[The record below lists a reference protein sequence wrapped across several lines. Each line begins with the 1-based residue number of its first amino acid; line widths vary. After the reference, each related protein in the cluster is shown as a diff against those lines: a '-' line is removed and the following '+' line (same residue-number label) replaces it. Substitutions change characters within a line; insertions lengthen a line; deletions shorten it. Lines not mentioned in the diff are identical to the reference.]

1 MTMMKKTATKKPA
14 AKTMGYKDGGKVFK
28 PCAGCPAPAKCKAM
42 GKCMKKK

>member
-1 MTMMKKTATKKPA
+1 MRDMPKRNMRATKNAKPA
-14 AKTMGYKDGGKVFK
+14 AKKAAFK